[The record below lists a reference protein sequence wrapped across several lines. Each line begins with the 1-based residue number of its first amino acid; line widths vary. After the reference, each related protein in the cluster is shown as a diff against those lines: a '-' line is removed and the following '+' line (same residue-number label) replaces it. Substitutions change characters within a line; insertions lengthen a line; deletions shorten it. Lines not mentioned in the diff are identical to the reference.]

1 MINWLFGV
9 AFIGSQFIGQR
20 TLVQRMMGHAVTLP
34 SAIWIQLNLAW
45 AIFFLAMGGL
55 NLYVA
60 FNYAEETW
68 VNFKLFGM
76 MGLTFL
82 FVILQTLYMTRFIT
96 EQETTQEES

>member
-1 MINWLFGV
+1 
-9 AFIGSQFIGQR
+9 
-20 TLVQRMMGHAVTLP
+20 
-34 SAIWIQLNLAW
+34 
-45 AIFFLAMGGL
+45 
-55 NLYVA
+55 